1 MDKCSC
7 PVVSPLLLL
16 CPSTP
21 QPCGVSHLQQLPGFF
36 PALNASKAI
45 SWRCAPF
52 AIQELGC
59 SRASLLLSPSEFW
72 HSPTP
77 GQVSCE
83 QPDAAFTLIVQQH
96 L

>member
-1 MDKCSC
+1 MDECSC

-36 PALNASKAI
+36 PALNVSKAI

-77 GQVSCE
+77 GLVSCE